1 MDSIFQEFKNS
12 IVDSTICLICLEPI
26 TKAVMCPECKRFC
39 CEECISRWID
49 INGRCP
55 QCRRKLNKKELLHIK
70 FIDVL
75 AQYTKKLGL
84 DTSLFPMCSL
94 HNEIEKF
101 VCLDCHKSFCSDCL
115 IFGNHNTT
123 HLVCQK
129 KDLQN
134 PLYGQLTEYLSKLNE
149 HDDFLSSTLEEKI
162 QNRIKTL
169 KQEKEE
175 TLNFLSNLG
184 IGINQRYNE
193 YISSLEMFAKDMI
206 HEKKSLNTLKT
217 SVRNTLKDFLTKNKS
232 EADVSDETE
241 AMQKKIDSSIQLVT
255 NRINYLNYSF
265 SPIEITPLPVVLS
278 YQIPKMKQLLMDSK
292 TKDIPVTSPLIKVNF
307 LTWQILFYPNG
318 YGNEKGKNISVFFG
332 LKEGEKDL
340 IYTYTYSIE
349 LINVKNGN
357 NFKTTD
363 ISFDFKNGG
372 NYTGISNL
380 YSINNL
386 LKNGFISDDGILS
399 IKIYLKPNNFRV
411 ELLSYFKQLSK
422 SEFEKKT
429 TTHPLVTK
437 IV

>member
-12 IVDSTICLICLEPI
+12 IVDSTICVICLEPI
-26 TKAVMCPECKRFC
+26 SKAVMCPQCKKFC
-39 CEECISRWID
+39 CEGCLSKWID
-49 INGRCP
+49 INGTCP
-55 QCRRKLNKKELLHIK
+55 QCRRNLNKKELLHIK

-134 PLYGQLTEYLSKLNE
+134 PLYTQLTEYLAKLDE
-149 HDDFLSSTLEEKI
+149 QDDFLSSTLEEKI

-175 TLNFLSNLG
+175 TINYLTNLSA
-184 IGINQRYNE
+184 GINQRYNE

-206 HEKKSLNTLKT
+206 HEKSSLHYLKT
-217 SVRNTLKDFLTKNKS
+217 SVRRTLKAFLSKTKS

-241 AMQKKIDSSIQLVT
+241 AMQKKIDSSIQLIA
-255 NRINYLNYSF
+255 NRMNYLNYSF

-278 YQIPKMKQLLMDSK
+278 YQIPKMKQLLSN
-292 TKDIPVTSPLIKVNF
+292 TSQKDIPVSSPLIKVNF

-318 YGNEKGKNISVFFG
+318 YCSEKGKNISVFFG
-332 LKEGEKDL
+332 LKEGEPDV

-349 LINVKNGN
+349 LINTKNGK
-357 NFKTTD
+357 NFKTD
-363 ISFDFKNGG
+363 EFSFDFSNGG
-372 NYTGISNL
+372 HFTGVSNL
-380 YSINNL
+380 YLINKL
-386 LKNGFISDDGILS
+386 VKDGFISDDGILS
-399 IKIYLKPNNFRV
+399 IKIYLKPNNFKV
-411 ELLSYFKQLSK
+411 ELLSYFKHLSK
-422 SEFEKKT
+422 LEFEKTAQTEALT
-429 TTHPLVTK
+429 TK
-437 IV
+437 KE